1 MWAPG
6 HCLITIDC
14 TSQFTHAEHRQF
26 INVKKNLDAPPGG
39 NIRQESYDDDNDAG
53 TVHSIT
59 LLRPAYLLRTEK

>member
-6 HCLITIDC
+6 LCLIIIGC

-26 INVKKNLDAPPGG
+26 INVKKLGR
-39 NIRQESYDDDNDAG
+39 NIRQESYDDDNDDG

-59 LLRPAYLLRTEK
+59 LLRPAYLLQVEK